1 MGLLAASTQ
10 VTVHH
15 THGDRTA
22 AILLLLGVTLVL
34 LIGAAVVALAT
45 WSAREP
51 EWLLRARHATGEAG
65 WRLSG
70 TWAEF
75 RDFLRLGR

>member
-1 MGLLAASTQ
+1 MGLLAATQ

-15 THGDRTA
+15 TNGDRTG
-22 AILLLLGVTLVL
+22 AIVLLVGVALAL
-34 LIGAAVVALAT
+34 LIGGAVVALTT

-51 EWLLRARHATGEAG
+51 EWLLRSRHATGEAG
-65 WRLSG
+65 WRISG

>member
-1 MGLLAASTQ
+1 MGLLAATQ
-10 VTVHH
+10 VTVNH

-22 AILLLLGVTLVL
+22 AVALLVGIAAVL
-34 LIGAAVVALAT
+34 LIGAAVVALTT

-51 EWLLRARHATGEAG
+51 EWLLRARHSTGEAG
-65 WRLSG
+65 WRLSN